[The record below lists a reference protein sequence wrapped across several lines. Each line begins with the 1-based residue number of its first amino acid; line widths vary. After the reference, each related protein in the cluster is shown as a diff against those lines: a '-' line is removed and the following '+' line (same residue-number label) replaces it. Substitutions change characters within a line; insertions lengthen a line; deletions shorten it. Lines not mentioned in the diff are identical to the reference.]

1 MEYFARHRRAC
12 PEGHMR
18 KLYIASAVVLAA
30 FLAMGL
36 LHEPAQ
42 TQPAGGQDV
51 ASLKAA
57 HERMLKAWSD
67 RDIETIVEICN
78 GAVGFGHSTA
88 FPRPIRVEGPFR
100 KGLKEFYDMMD
111 VFAITLIS
119 ADYMVVDNTGVAWG
133 HLMYTFKQKDGPQRM
148 IYQRYVHTFARR
160 NGVWKQVSYHRSLIP
175 SVDEQ

>member
-1 MEYFARHRRAC
+1 
-12 PEGHMR
+12 MR
-18 KLYIASAVVLAA
+18 TIVRTAVIAA
-30 FLAMGL
+30 FLSTGL
-36 LHEPAQ
+36 VQ
-42 TQPAGGQDV
+42 V
-51 ASLKAA
+51 ATCARTAEERDRESLKAA

-67 RDIETIVEICN
+67 HDIETIVEICN

-111 VFAITLIS
+111 VFTITLIS
-119 ADYMVVDNTGVAWG
+119 ADYMVVENTGVAWG
-133 HLMYTFKQKDGPQRM
+133 HLMYTSKQKDGPQRM
-148 IYQRYVHTFARR
+148 IYQRYVHTFVRR

>member
-1 MEYFARHRRAC
+1 MKRFILLSVIVLSVFSLARTA
-12 PEGHMR
+12 E
-18 KLYIASAVVLAA
+18 VAA
-30 FLAMGL
+30 QITS
-36 LHEPAQ
+36 PDN
-42 TQPAGGQDV
+42 PDV
-51 ASLKAA
+51 ASLKAT

-100 KGLKEFYDMMD
+100 KGLAEFYSMMD
-111 VFAITLIS
+111 VFSISLIS

-133 HLMYTFKQKDGPQRM
+133 HLMYTSKQKDGPRRM
-148 IYQRYVHTFARR
+148 IYQRYVHTFAKRE
-160 NGVWKQVSYHRSLIP
+160 GKWKQVSYHRSLIP